1 MAIRPYF
8 LPLISYL
15 TNETISFRYS
25 GSVHIPY
32 HRADIT
38 TYFRKYQQKLV

>member
-15 TNETISFRYS
+15 TNETISFRYF
-25 GSVHIPY
+25 GCVSVPY
-32 HRADIT
+32 HRVDTA
-38 TYFRKYQQKLV
+38 TYLRKYQQKLV